1 MANMVYCIMQ
11 VEAPDH
17 KQLMEFISNQ
27 TDTNA
32 ADVVIERKF
41 KLFLNENSGPVV
53 DSFSLEANKITIQF
67 QTKWSPPSEEIKA
80 IAKKYKNLI
89 FKVEACEEFNDFV
102 YEFCSDPNNFY
113 ETFRKLSPDEIE
125 ELEDNN
131 ISMGDL
137 IKKLASLNNNTLQNI
152 LEEVEEYK
160 ALKLHVKQKHDYIIK
175 NVKSLSDTQV
185 NVIYNILTSS
195 LKKRKPEVAEL
206 DFEDDEDEDWM

>member
-1 MANMVYCIMQ
+1 MVYCIMQ

-32 ADVVIERKF
+32 ADVVMETKF

-53 DSFSLEANKITIQF
+53 DNFSFENNKITIQF

-89 FKVEACEEFNDFV
+89 FVVEACEEFNDFV
-102 YEFCSDPNNFY
+102 YEFCSDPNNYY
-113 ETFRKLSPDEIE
+113 ETFRKLSLDEIE
-125 ELEDNN
+125 ELEENS

-160 ALKLHVKQKHDYIIK
+160 ALKLHIKQKHDYIIK
-175 NVKSLSDTQV
+175 NVKSLSDNQINT
-185 NVIYNILTSS
+185 IYNIMTSS
-195 LKKRKPEVAEL
+195 LKKRKPEVAEI